1 MPTDIM
7 AYSPIQWPDMHAH
20 TDVHAQLA
28 INHRPK
34 NGLRTC
40 CDHTRV
46 GMCGV
51 CGSGS
56 DGVRPCL
63 PAPGRWLAGLRLV
76 GWSCAVL
83 SWVCFRVC
91 VRVFATGLF
100 ARVLSW
106 VEIFGIA
113 IFKQVCFTKY

>member
-1 MPTDIM
+1 MCAP
-7 AYSPIQWPDMHAH
+7 AC
-20 TDVHAQLA
+20 L
-28 INHRPK
+28 RP
-34 NGLRTC
+34 
-40 CDHTRV
+40 V
-46 GMCGV
+46 GG
-51 CGSGS
+51 
-56 DGVRPCL
+56 
-63 PAPGRWLAGLRLV
+63 WLVWLI